1 MQYYPLHSNLQ
12 NSSKLISKKEFT
24 DKDTKLYQEP
34 HQIFLRN
41 YISKQTIYDSVLVYH
56 SMGSGKTCSAISI
69 TEGFKEYIY
78 NLNRNIVV
86 LVKNRNIE
94 RNFKSELL
102 SQCSDN
108 NYLTEEE
115 REILNSKVFTD
126 SKKTIKNRVARD
138 INKYYQFITYGT
150 FVNRVLGSKE
160 YEKDEFGNNTN
171 VVIRKNGQIVRKLSK
186 DRITDLSN
194 SVIIVD
200 EAHNITNTDTY
211 HALYKI
217 LQNSTNT
224 RLVLLTATPIF
235 DNIKE
240 IFELTNLLNINANLP
255 IRNELFKTDP
265 LYAEK
270 IKSSYINENVL
281 KGGISSITD
290 YGFEQIKKHLQGKVS
305 HVQTNLQ
312 TFPTRIDI
320 GDSITDRQ
328 GSVKVVFCNMS
339 KYQYDIYTQ
348 AFKDDTGIDNSTDII
363 DIDYDKDPEYD
374 YDELNIQNM
383 ENIEKSQKTSSL
395 YKNSSDASTMVY
407 PENLYG
413 KAGYQSFFTKQQG
426 RLKPK
431 DPTVLHVDGKL
442 KLYSSKLHTLITN
455 IKQSEGLVFIFSHFV
470 TNGGTSL
477 LSQVLLA
484 NGYSEYRGGTSS
496 TNNSFVVFDDKMS
509 GEQKEK
515 IRKIFNSQENSNG
528 SIIKIIVGS
537 PVMSE
542 GITLKRVR
550 QVHILEPYWNLS
562 RVEQVI
568 GRAIRNYSHYDLPKH
583 QQNVQVYKYVS
594 IYKQDKEDQDVNNN
608 SEQIPI
614 NFFIDKEKYILSEEK
629 DRSNKKVER
638 FLKKLSID
646 CDFNKDRNQLNN
658 SYDLSPQCDYT
669 ECQYECDI
677 PKLKLDDRSTYNYYL
692 QTLANYQIASST
704 ELISKAFETQFVW
717 NLQDL
722 VLYIRKNY
730 PYMSD
735 EAIYTSLTSM
745 VNDKLIVKDNFGRDG
760 FIVQKGPYYIFNA
773 ENIDIKS
780 SFFSKFLDF
789 SNYYSRTNLNNYIF
803 DKYKINILDEI
814 KSAVEEVDIVQKSTH
829 KESEAQEKVILSKQ
843 LLLYNENIANNNIVY
858 GTFYSR
864 PQKEDEVTIK
874 DKKFRIVDKRSSAD
888 SDDKRKIVT
897 GMVCTSYSK
906 GDLIK
911 LVEFLQIKHSENLQK
926 LDKIKLCKLIED
938 HFDKEGMLLK

>member
-1 MQYYPLHSNLQ
+1 MQYYPLHSNLDE
-12 NSSKLISKKEFT
+12 SSKLLSKKEFT
-24 DKDTKLYQEP
+24 DKDTKLYHEP

-41 YISKQTIYDSVLVYH
+41 YISKQTIYDSVLIYH

-69 TEGFKEYIY
+69 AEGFKEYIH

-86 LVKNRNIE
+86 LVKNKNIE
-94 RNFKSELL
+94 RNFKAELL
-102 SQCSDN
+102 SQCTDN
-108 NYLTEEE
+108 NYLTDEE
-115 REILNSKVFTD
+115 RDILNSKVYTD
-126 SKKTIKNRVARD
+126 SKKSIKNKVARD

-171 VVIRKNGQIVRKLSK
+171 VIVRKNGQIVRKLSK

-217 LQNSTNT
+217 LKNSSNT

-255 IRNELFKTDP
+255 IRNELFRTDP
-265 LYAEK
+265 VYVEK
-270 IKSSYINENVL
+270 IKSTYINENVL

-290 YGFEQIKKHLQGKVS
+290 YGLEQIKKSLQGKIS
-305 HVQTNLQ
+305 HAKTNLQ

-320 GDSITDRQ
+320 GESITDRP
-328 GSVKVVFCNMS
+328 GSVKVIFCNMS

-348 AFKDDTGIDNSTDII
+348 AFKDDTGIEDTKTPLETI

-374 YDELNIQNM
+374 YDELNVQNM
-383 ENIEKSQKTSSL
+383 ETIEKLQKTSSL

-407 PENLYG
+407 PDNLYG
-413 KAGYQSFFTKQQG
+413 KLGYQSFFTKQQG

-431 DPTVLHVDGKL
+431 DPTVLHVDGNL
-442 KLYSSKLHTLITN
+442 KMYSSKLHTLITN
-455 IKQSEGLVFIFSHFV
+455 VKKSEGLVFIFSHFV

-477 LSQVLLA
+477 LSRVLSA
-484 NGYSEYRGGTSS
+484 NGFSEYRGGSS
-496 TNNSFVVFDDKMS
+496 FTNNSFVVFDDKMS

-515 IRKIFNSQENSNG
+515 IRKIFNSPENANG
-528 SIIKIIVGS
+528 SIIRIIVGS

-562 RVEQVI
+562 RIEQVI
-568 GRAIRNYSHYDLPKH
+568 GRAIRNYSHFDLPKH
-583 QQNVQVYKYVS
+583 QQNVEIFKYVS
-594 IYKQDKEDQDVNNN
+594 IYKPEEQNEEN
-608 SEQIPI
+608 SISI
-614 NFFIDKEKYILSEEK
+614 DFFIDKEKYILSEEK

-638 FLKKLSID
+638 FLKKLAID
-646 CDFNKDRNQLNN
+646 CEFNKDRNQLDESNN
-658 SYDLSPQCDYT
+658 MTSQCDYL
-669 ECQYECDI
+669 ECKYECDI
-677 PKLKLDDRSTYNYYL
+677 PKLNIDDRSTYNYYL

-704 ELISKAFETQFVW
+704 DLISKAFMSQLVW
-717 NLQDL
+717 SLQDIIPF
-722 VLYIRKNY
+722 IRKNY
-730 PYMSD
+730 PYIS
-735 EAIYTSLTSM
+735 EESIYTSLTSM
-745 VNDKLIVKDNFGRDG
+745 VNDKLIIKDTFGRDG
-760 FIVQKGPYYIFNA
+760 FIIQKGPYYIFNA
-773 ENIDIKS
+773 ENIDVKS

-789 SNYYSRTNLNNYIF
+789 STYYSKTNLNNYIF
-803 DKYKINILDEI
+803 DKYKINILEEKATEPELKKSIDMIEKEKDFPEEI
-814 KSAVEEVDIVQKSTH
+814 
-829 KESEAQEKVILSKQ
+829 ILSKQ
-843 LLLYNENIANNNIVY
+843 LLLYNENVANNNIVY

-864 PQKEDEVTIK
+864 PQKENEVTIK
-874 DKKFRIVDKRSSAD
+874 DKKFRIVDKRDSLD

-906 GDLIK
+906 GELIK
-911 LVEFLQIKHSENLQK
+911 LVEFLQIEHSENLKK
-926 LDKIKLCKLIED
+926 LDKTKLCQLIED
-938 HFDKEGMLLK
+938 HFDKNNMLLK

>member
-1 MQYYPLHSNLQ
+1 MEYYPLHSNSE

-24 DKDTKLYQEP
+24 EKDTKIYQEP

-41 YISKQTIYDSVLVYH
+41 YISKQTIYDNVLIYH

-69 TEGFKEYIY
+69 AEGFKEYIY

-94 RNFKSELL
+94 RNFKGELL
-102 SQCSDN
+102 SKCTDN
-108 NYLTEEE
+108 NYLTDEE
-115 REILNSKVFTD
+115 REILNSKQFNEN
-126 SKKTIKNRVARD
+126 KKTIKNRVSRD

-160 YEKDEFGNNTN
+160 YEKDDFGNNTN
-171 VVIRKNGQIVRKLSK
+171 VVIRRNGQIVRKLSK

-211 HALYKI
+211 NALYKI
-217 LQNSTNT
+217 LKNSSNT

-235 DNIKE
+235 DNVKE
-240 IFELTNLLNINANLP
+240 LFELTNLLNINANLP
-255 IRNELFKTDP
+255 IRNELFRTDP
-265 LYAEK
+265 VYIEK
-270 IKSSYINENVL
+270 IKSNYINENVL
-281 KGGISSITD
+281 KGGISSITE
-290 YGFEQIKKHLQGKVS
+290 YGFQQIQKNLQGKVS
-305 HVQTNLQ
+305 HVQTNLN

-320 GDSITDRQ
+320 GESITDRT
-328 GSVKVVFCNMS
+328 GSVKVVLCQMS
-339 KYQYDIYTQ
+339 KYQYDIYKQ
-348 AFKDDTGIDNSTDII
+348 AFKDDTGIVDTKDKSTEMI
-363 DIDYDKDPEYD
+363 DVDYDKDPEYD
-374 YDELNIQNM
+374 FDELNLQNM
-383 ENIEKSQKTSSL
+383 ENVEKLQKTSSL

-407 PENLYG
+407 PDNLYG

-426 RLKPK
+426 RLRPK
-431 DPTVLHVDGKL
+431 DPTILHVDGQL

-455 IKQSEGLVFIFSHFV
+455 VKKSDGLVFIFSHFV

-496 TNNSFVVFDDKMS
+496 TGKSFVVFDDKIS

-583 QQNVQVYKYVS
+583 QQNVEVYKYVS
-594 IYKQDKEDQDVNNN
+594 VYSPENDKDND
-608 SEQIPI
+608 PI
-614 NFFIDKEKYILSEEK
+614 NFFVDKEKYILSEEK
-629 DRSNKKVER
+629 DRSNKKAER

-646 CDFNKDRNQLNN
+646 CDFNKDRNQLQRDNDFT
-658 SYDLSPQCDYT
+658 SKCDYS

-677 PKLKLDDRSTYNYYL
+677 PKLQIEDKSTYNYYL
-692 QTLANYQIASST
+692 QTIANYQIASST
-704 ELISKAFETQFVW
+704 ELISRAFETQFVW

-722 VLYIRKNY
+722 ILFIRKKY
-730 PYMSD
+730 PYMSN
-735 EAIYTSLTSM
+735 EAIFTSLTSM
-745 VNDKLIVKDNFGRDG
+745 VNDKLIIKDSFGRDG
-760 FIVQKGPYYIFNA
+760 FIIQKGPYYIFNA
-773 ENIDIKS
+773 ENIDVKS
-780 SFFSKFLDF
+780 SFFNKFLDF
-789 SNYYSRTNLNNYIF
+789 SNYYSKTNLNNYIL
-803 DKYKINILDEI
+803 DKYKVNILEEI
-814 KSAVEEVDIVQKSTH
+814 KSIDKKEDLLQ
-829 KESEAQEKVILSKQ
+829 KESVKTKESDQERVILSKQ
-843 LLLYNENIANNNIVY
+843 MLLYNENIANNNIVY

-874 DKKFRIVDKRSSAD
+874 DKKFRIVDKRTSLD
-888 SDDKRKIVT
+888 SDDKRKVVT

-938 HFDKEGMLLK
+938 HFDKEGLLLK